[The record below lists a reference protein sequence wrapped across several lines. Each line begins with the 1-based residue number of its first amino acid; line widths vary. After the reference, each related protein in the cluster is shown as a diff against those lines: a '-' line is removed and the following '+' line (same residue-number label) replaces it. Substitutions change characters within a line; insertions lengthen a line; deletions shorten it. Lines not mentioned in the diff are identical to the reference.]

1 MDYFSSLRLN
11 SRNIIPTDEII
22 FLKSDINY
30 TDVHTLDNRKHTSSF
45 TLKVLEKRIT
55 DTNLIRINKGLII
68 NRLYIKEINSES
80 KEAFVKMISGQ
91 LLPISRRKYKLISGS
106 LTYWLVVDYIFI
118 EPFFKL
124 ITWKK

>member
-106 LTYWLVVDYIFI
+106 LTHWLVVDYIFI
-118 EPFFKL
+118 
-124 ITWKK
+124 